1 MKKLTTFQIKCED
14 KAMELLSR
22 HGIVLQNRNL
32 GGESEIYIHARLKD
46 TEIWIYE
53 DEAMIYGNGKD
64 IRFESPDY
72 DTEDQL
78 IEAFISG
85 LKSVLNSD

>member
-1 MKKLTTFQIKCED
+1 MEKLTTFQTKCED
-14 KAMELLSR
+14 RAKEFLSQY
-22 HGIVLQNRNL
+22 GIALQNRNL

-53 DEAMIYGNGKD
+53 DEAMIYRDGKD